1 MNDEIIKYYRDDMGL
16 VESDFLK
23 TQIESFISYI
33 DNVDMSQDTDNNGN
47 VNTDGI
53 DKNAQKQFRQIVNFG
68 NTYNKTKLPKELDYL
83 KKFI

>member
-1 MNDEIIKYYRDDMGL
+1 
-16 VESDFLK
+16 
-23 TQIESFISYI
+23 
-33 DNVDMSQDTDNNGN
+33 MSQDTDNNGN